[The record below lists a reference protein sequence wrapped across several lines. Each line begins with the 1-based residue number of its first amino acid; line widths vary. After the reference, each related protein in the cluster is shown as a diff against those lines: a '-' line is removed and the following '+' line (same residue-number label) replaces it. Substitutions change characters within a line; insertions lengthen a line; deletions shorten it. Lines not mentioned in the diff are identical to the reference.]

1 MKMNKLPFDKIIKMR
16 FHLCGAVIFRGC
28 LLQAC
33 KKDDD
38 KLGLGVYPDNEQLGL
53 ITTDT
58 SYDSGENGST

>member
-1 MKMNKLPFDKIIKMR
+1 MR
-16 FHLCGAVIFRGC
+16 FHLCGAVIFLG
-28 LLQAC
+28 LSVTSC

-58 SYDSGENGST
+58 FTIRRKR